1 MPVIFMAIARV
12 EDWQSLKKIN
22 NDSIVVK
29 ARALNSEHHQ
39 IYRNP
44 NDASQALLWIEL
56 PDPDDVCEMRE
67 TVFEQ
72 LNALGKVSLIDD
84 RIWESTGWEVI
95 EQ

>member
-1 MPVIFMAIARV
+1 MPVILMAFARV
-12 EDWQSLKKIN
+12 EDWQSLKKLN
-22 NDSIVVK
+22 AESIVIK
-29 ARALNSEHHQ
+29 ARALNSRRYQ

-56 PDPDDVCEMRE
+56 PNSDDVREMRE

-72 LNALGKVSLIDD
+72 LNTLSMVDLIDD
-84 RIWESTGWEVI
+84 WIWESTGWEAV